1 MSLEI
6 FLLLLLIVSIFTGL
20 FTEGIKKLMDEVNKK
35 YLSNFLAGFVAVVL
49 SVLVDAGYIILTEA
63 QINAK
68 MAVYLIA
75 LVLLSW
81 LASMVGYEQGDPGY
95 YAVQEVQRGVDMGN
109 VAKIVVGVLAIG
121 GTFFIL
127 LIREFGK
134 FIDRSFTLQL
144 GRKRGAER

>member
-68 MAVYLIA
+68 VAVYLIA
-75 LVLLSW
+75 LVRLSW
-81 LASMVGYEQGDPGY
+81 LASMVGYDKVIQAIRSARSTKRNRYGECS
-95 YAVQEVQRGVDMGN
+95 
-109 VAKIVVGVLAIG
+109 KIVVGVLAIG

-127 LIREFGK
+127 LIREFGE
-134 FIDRSFTLQL
+134 FIDKVSPYNWEKARC
-144 GRKRGAER
+144 

>member
-63 QINAK
+63 QVFNPVCVETITLRFQVSDQAASPSCSHAGLSEFLIGSFLRLN
-68 MAVYLIA
+68 VYTH
-75 LVLLSW
+75 LSAPRF
-81 LASMVGYEQGDPGY
+81 LPSCRVKLRQ
-95 YAVQEVQRGVDMGN
+95 
-109 VAKIVVGVLAIG
+109 
-121 GTFFIL
+121 
-127 LIREFGK
+127 
-134 FIDRSFTLQL
+134 
-144 GRKRGAER
+144 